1 MDWIKIVLFAV
12 IILQELQI
20 IILNKKTMN
29 LAKNAVVLN
38 QMMALLID
46 QNPDSK
52 VIIEDNRTN
61 KTDN

>member
-1 MDWIKIVLFAV
+1 MDWIKIVLFAI
-12 IILQELQI
+12 IILQEFQI
-20 IILNKKTMN
+20 ITLNKKIMN
-29 LAKNAVVLN
+29 LAENAVVLN

-46 QNPDSK
+46 QNPNSK